1 MLTRIQTGFTM
12 NGATYSQAS
21 FHVELPKC
29 VRRARGDQWTINFAK
44 RLAVVSPNNH
54 ALQRAL
60 ALIRVRQFLPRPR
73 RSLRPIS
80 IRGAG
85 SAILLNAR
93 TTLSGLSVVIL
104 VTRSPRVTCG
114 TQVSTHAERA
124 SKQASKRASGRAG
137 GQVQLQVSLPTAA
150 VGFARAWVVVR
161 RASPAFLP
169 ALIAFFL
176 RPTPILLTRD
186 TSSAMPESRA
196 AFVIRV
202 LNSREYLTLIRN
214 FSRKK
219 KRIVISLGI
228 FSLLDDIPSRFP
240 SHDVN
245 NRYP

>member
-1 MLTRIQTGFTM
+1 M

-29 VRRARGDQWTINFAK
+29 ARRARGDQWTINFAK
-44 RLAVVSPNNH
+44 RLAVVSPNDH

-124 SKQASKRASGRAG
+124 SERANGRAG

-150 VGFARAWVVVR
+150 VGFARARVVVR

-186 TSSAMPESRA
+186 TSSAMPVACSFCHPRPQFA
-196 AFVIRV
+196 RIPYA
-202 LNSREYLTLIRN
+202 NSQ
-214 FSRKK
+214 F
-219 KRIVISLGI
+219 
-228 FSLLDDIPSRFP
+228 F
-240 SHDVN
+240 
-245 NRYP
+245 